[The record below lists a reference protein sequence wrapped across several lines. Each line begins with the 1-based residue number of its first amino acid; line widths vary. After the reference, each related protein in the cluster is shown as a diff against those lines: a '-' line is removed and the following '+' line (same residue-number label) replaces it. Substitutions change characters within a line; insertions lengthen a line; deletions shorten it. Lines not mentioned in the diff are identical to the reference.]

1 MRARLNTIV
10 VIAVVGGVVAAAAID
25 ALTAGRTRP
34 HPPAA
39 SASSPTRTTFS
50 RAAPGPA
57 SPGSAIVFG
66 GRVGSRRRL
75 PGQLVVTPGQPAVQT
90 VDVGVRRP
98 GATGGPVRVVAR
110 RLRLGPGVGTPSGE
124 RIAVWASNPSLPA
137 ADGIYSRDAGGGA
150 LERLTDARRGTV
162 EEPLAFSPDGS
173 LLLYYE
179 APPGRRAGGLHIV
192 HANGTGRTR
201 LTPPGTTSWCC
212 GLGSPA
218 TWSPGGQIAFAAFA
232 PGAAGRRGRSAVY
245 VAGPNGTPVRRITPI
260 TRFTTTAR
268 WSPDGRWIAFD
279 QVDRPGGAHDLFLVH
294 PDGSGL
300 HRLPTASGA
309 TGSCCAEW
317 SADSRALVYAS
328 GPSNADTSLW
338 MVNIDGS
345 GVRRLTRDGVSGEL
359 R

>member
-1 MRARLNTIV
+1 MRAKLNTIV
-10 VIAVVGGVVAAAAID
+10 LIAVVGGVVAAAALD
-25 ALTAGRTRP
+25 AVTGGRSGPRP
-34 HPPAA
+34 PSTSAA
-39 SASSPTRTTFS
+39 SPTRTTVS
-50 RAAPGPA
+50 RAAPGPV
-57 SPGSAIVFG
+57 SPRSAIVFG

-75 PGQLVVTPGQPAVQT
+75 PGQLVVTPGEPALQT

-98 GATGGPVRVVAR
+98 GAAGGPIRVVAR

-150 LERLTDARRGTV
+150 LERLTKAPRGSV
-162 EEPLAFSPDGS
+162 EQPLAFSPDGS

-179 APPGRRAGGLHIV
+179 APRGRRAGSLDIV
-192 HANGTGRTR
+192 HANGTGRSR

-218 TWSPGGQIAFAAFA
+218 AWSPGGQVAFAAFA

-245 VAGPNGTPVRRITPI
+245 VAGTNGAPVRRITPA

-300 HRLPTASGA
+300 RRLPTASGA

-328 GPSNADTSLW
+328 GPSNRDTSLW

-345 GVRRLTRDGVSGEL
+345 GVRRLTRDGVSGQL